1 MQRASCIVHL
11 FFEEVQVIPRY
22 TRAEMAGI
30 WEPANRFQKW
40 LDVEIAACE
49 AWALL
54 GEIPRRSLSV
64 IKKKAAFD
72 ISRIDRIEKT
82 VKHDVIAFL
91 TSVAEKVGPDSRF
104 IHMGLTSSDVLD
116 TAHAVLMREAID
128 IILRDIRGLQSVIKR
143 NAMKYKMTIQMGRS
157 HGVHAEP
164 MTFGLKFALW
174 YEEMKRN
181 TRRLQA
187 ARETISFGTLSG
199 PVGTYSSLPPSI
211 EKYVCRK
218 LGLNSAPVATQIIQ
232 RDRHAEYMN
241 ALALTAATIEKIA
254 LEIRHLQK
262 TDILEVEEPFQAGQK
277 GSSAMPHKRNPV
289 GSENLCGLARVV
301 RSNALAAVEN
311 IALWHERDIS
321 HSSVERVIIPD
332 STILVDYMLVRLT
345 GILRDL
351 QVYPDRMKENINK
364 SFGLHCSQRV
374 LLSLVEKGISREN
387 AYRLVQKNAMK
398 SWKERKNFE
407 ETLKKDAQITKHLSG
422 KEIDMLFDVS
432 YYLRHVDFIFRRVFG
447 SGRKKAKK

>member
-1 MQRASCIVHL
+1 
-11 FFEEVQVIPRY
+11 
-22 TRAEMAGI
+22 MAGV
-30 WEPANRFQKW
+30 WDPKNRFQKW

-49 AWALL
+49 AWARL

-64 IKKKAAFD
+64 IKKRASFD
-72 ISRIDRIEKT
+72 IKRIERIEKT
-82 VKHDVIAFL
+82 VQHDVIAFL
-91 TSVAEKVGPDSRF
+91 TSVAEKVGPDARF
-104 IHMGLTSSDVLD
+104 IHRGLTSSDVLD
-116 TAHAVLMREAID
+116 TAHAVLMREALD
-128 IILRDIRGLQSVIKR
+128 IILRDIQGLQAVIKGK
-143 NAMKYKMTIQMGRS
+143 AMKYKKTVQMGRS
-157 HGVHAEP
+157 HGIHAEP

-187 ARETISFGTLSG
+187 ARETVSCGTLSG

-211 EKYVCRK
+211 EQYVCRK
-218 LGLNSAPVATQIIQ
+218 LGIRPAPVATQVIQ

-241 ALALTAATIEKIA
+241 ALALTAATVEKIA

-262 TDILEVEEPFQAGQK
+262 TDTLEVEEPFLSGQK

-301 RSNALAAVEN
+301 RSNALAAMEN

-321 HSSVERVIIPD
+321 HSSVESVIITD

-351 QVYPDRMKENINK
+351 RVYPDRMKENINR
-364 SFGLHCSQRV
+364 SYGLYCSQRV
-374 LLSLVEKGISREN
+374 MLRLVEKGLSREN
-387 AYRLVQKNAMK
+387 AYRFVQKNAMK
-398 SWKERKNFE
+398 SWEQRKSFQNL
-407 ETLKKDAQITKHLSG
+407 LKKDTLIRKYLPE
-422 KEIDMLFDVS
+422 KEIDSLFDVS
-432 YYLRHVDFIFRRVFG
+432 YYLRHVDFIFTRVFG
-447 SGRKKAKK
+447 RGRKKAKKK